1 MGLVWIPLNFQE
13 EAEEFQ
19 SLCHY
24 LLLCHGMH
32 VKLGPVD
39 LRRSLPPDLTPSY
52 ALLSDWCPHLAEV

>member
-13 EAEEFQ
+13 EAEELQ

-32 VKLGPVD
+32 VKLGPS
-39 LRRSLPPDLTPSY
+39 RPAKIPPSRPDPIQCS
-52 ALLSDWCPHLAEV
+52 AG